1 MKKEQILS
9 QMNKEELTGFL
20 QKAVQ
25 IPSHIEIEDEEKE
38 IAEFIADR
46 LRKEGITTELQ
57 IVEKERPNV
66 IAIIP
71 GSGEGKG
78 ITLNGHM
85 DSIPPFDMEDPYS
98 GKIIE
103 DDLYGRGAC
112 DMKAGIIAMAYA
124 MIGIKRSGLIPK
136 GDIVLSAVVGEEYGS
151 YGANHYVRNNSLPAY
166 GICGEPTD
174 MKIATAQKGLH
185 WYEFRIPGRRVHS
198 SVSDTG
204 INAILR
210 LNEFLTCIQQELLP
224 KLEKRVHPLLGKS
237 LINLGKV
244 WGGEQPNVVPG
255 EVFVQLE
262 RRYLPGETR
271 ASVEAELDEIVKM
284 CNRNYE
290 KEYEITYK
298 SMPYSLRTSKTPLD
312 IPKDHPIVRGMEAAG
327 KEVIGDVPEIIG
339 VPFWGDAGVLF
350 DAGVD
355 CILFGPGSIADAHSK
370 NEKVNLTNVYHAAQM
385 YAVLPFVL

>member
-1 MKKEQILS
+1 M
-9 QMNKEELTGFL
+9 
-20 QKAVQ
+20 
-25 IPSHIEIEDEEKE
+25 
-38 IAEFIADR
+38 
-46 LRKEGITTELQ
+46 
-57 IVEKERPNV
+57 
-66 IAIIP
+66 
-71 GSGEGKG
+71 
-78 ITLNGHM
+78 
-85 DSIPPFDMEDPYS
+85 
-98 GKIIE
+98 
-103 DDLYGRGAC
+103 
-112 DMKAGIIAMAYA
+112 
-124 MIGIKRSGLIPK
+124 
-136 GDIVLSAVVGEEYGS
+136 
-151 YGANHYVRNNSLPAY
+151 
-166 GICGEPTD
+166 
-174 MKIATAQKGLH
+174 
-185 WYEFRIPGRRVHS
+185 
-198 SVSDTG
+198 
-204 INAILR
+204 
-210 LNEFLTCIQQELLP
+210 
-224 KLEKRVHPLLGKS
+224 
-237 LINLGKV
+237 
-244 WGGEQPNVVPG
+244 VPG